1 MSFRNWYIDNKL
13 RMNALECNEHEW
25 RWMVLNCHVM
35 TYKLIKHD
43 ILTGVDFMVHVI
55 PWLEQIIVISQLT
68 SGELLTCLKILP
80 QKKDFISK
88 KDSKKGVGKWV
99 FLLGRPPGRCYV
111 SFWECTKKY
120 ALVHLKKDIEEQFHL
135 KYFLGNKISSKL
147 PETGFVSFFFSSPRG
162 AIFRGLCFN
171 GPEAVGCRTC
181 RIAVKSTYGWSIGA
195 AWQMFRRGWVDLGW
209 LSGVFL

>member
-55 PWLEQIIVISQLT
+55 PWLEQIMVISQLT

-147 PETGFVSFFFSSPRG
+147 PETGFPRFRFFFPVLAEPFFEDYVSTDLKRLDAEPAELLSNRPMDDPLEQRG
-162 AIFRGLCFN
+162 RCFEGVGLIW
-171 GPEAVGCRTC
+171 VG
-181 RIAVKSTYGWSIGA
+181 
-195 AWQMFRRGWVDLGW
+195 
-209 LSGVFL
+209 